1 LHHKRSWESTT
12 GPESLAAMAGMVK
25 AQADDDEK
33 LDDKEELS
41 PWAVPNLQ
49 DPSTRIVGWRNG
61 VALKQ
66 SEVDT
71 IIRKEKPARQE
82 LKRLRKQI
90 SKHRSKEQ
98 ADPTKDLPPTWKAFW
113 STVPHLNPKA
123 AYEEYLHREA
133 KAAKAKRNA
142 EKAAEAALDAEG
154 HERETI
160 DEEIIRL
167 EQRVKQVKEALGEKD
182 KLIQE
187 WSSKLERVRKL
198 DEDADDRSR
207 RVRRKLEVASY
218 NHGVVQGKLRS
229 SDTYHTFLY
238 QGEQQQA
245 KNKVVTLSRSC
256 ALMDKQMDLLKGHV
270 RLLLKDAATL
280 ERESSVAADGLTDGK
295 SSDRGTVRSS
305 RSLKDKLK
313 APPQSPSLHH

>member
-1 LHHKRSWESTT
+1 
-12 GPESLAAMAGMVK
+12 MADMVK
-25 AQADDDEK
+25 AQPDDDEK
-33 LDDKEELS
+33 LDDKEEMS

-71 IIRKEKPARQE
+71 VIRKEKPARQE

-113 STVPHLNPKA
+113 SSVPHLNPKA
-123 AYEEYLHREA
+123 AYEEHLHHEA
-133 KAAKAKRNA
+133 KAAKAKRSA
-142 EKAAEAALDAEG
+142 EKAAEASALDEEG
-154 HERETI
+154 HEGETI
-160 DEEIIRL
+160 EEEISRL

-187 WSSKLERVRKL
+187 WSSKLERARKL
-198 DEDADDRSR
+198 DEDSEERSR
-207 RVRRKLEVASY
+207 RVRRKLEAASY
-218 NHGVVQGKLRS
+218 NHGVAQGKLRS
-229 SDTYHTFLY
+229 SDTYFTFLY
-238 QGEQQQA
+238 QGEEQQA
-245 KNKVVTLSRSC
+245 KNKVITLSRSC

-280 ERESSVAADGLTDGK
+280 ERESSVAGDGK
-295 SSDRGTVRSS
+295 SSERETVRST